1 MKLSR
6 ILAVL
11 CLASPTLLAG
21 QQKPEDVVRAFFK
34 AEDGNRWLDAARMLD
49 LKSFERIR
57 RDFVEGMRH
66 RPDFG
71 APTVESMMRMDPDMP
86 RSVAEYQVAQW
97 QKQML
102 DYDLLAQDFARVPS
116 VDALGALSMEE
127 AAARWLEAKGPEWQ
141 TERSWRDPR
150 NRRAMNCSGLSDSAA
165 KALQVKNSRESR
177 AVIRGATSDSGS
189 VSYVVIDVVHPR
201 FPVAD
206 TVEAG
211 RGPLPRAIRLRKIA
225 GVWRIEP
232 AADLPNANGMGGS
245 YSVGIA
251 CGEGSLIEK
260 AVVK

>member
-1 MKLSR
+1 VRFSR
-6 ILAVL
+6 ILAAL
-11 CLASPTLLAG
+11 CLASPTLLGG

-34 AEDGNRWLDAARMLD
+34 AEDENRWLDAARMLD

-57 RDFVEGMRH
+57 RNLIEGVRH
-66 RPDFG
+66 RSDFPG
-71 APTVESMMRMDPDMP
+71 PTVESLMRMDPDMP
-86 RSVAEYQVAQW
+86 RAVAEYQAAEW
-97 QKQML
+97 RKQMR
-102 DYDLLAQDFARVPS
+102 DYDIIAQDFARVSS
-116 VDALGALSMEE
+116 VDSLAALSVED

-150 NRRAMNCSGLSDSAA
+150 NRRAMNCSGLTDSAA
-165 KALQVKNSRESR
+165 KALQIKNSREPR
-177 AVIRGATSDSGS
+177 AVIRGVTSDSGS

-206 TVEAG
+206 TVDAG

-232 AADLPNANGMGGS
+232 AADLPNANGMGGT
-245 YSVGIA
+245 YSVTVA

-260 AVVK
+260 PVVK